1 MEPLIFNSEFL
12 PEVQIAV
19 VLSEHPQ
26 YEDLKPMFDEYG
38 YGFMV
43 PGKNLI
49 IIDGEQFIN
58 NFNADVL
65 KFIEAHEVS
74 HIILGH
80 DGPRNDNEEMDA
92 DLGAYLLLKK
102 IGCHSVLGV
111 DFNKDAFNCASSN
124 ALRNPDL
131 ATVEFIHSDLF
142 VNVSSQQ
149 FDLIVFNFNYYPSN
163 GVFGLN
169 PDGGQEILKRFFS
182 QVSTYITDQT
192 RIYIPYSLFVGEE
205 HDPKNICSDFGFIA
219 TIVETTSNRSGEHV
233 IYEVMRAQQR

>member
-1 MEPLIFNSEFL
+1 LEPLIFNSEIL
-12 PEVQIAV
+12 TEVQITV
-19 VLSEHPQ
+19 ILSEHLQ

-102 IGCHSVLGV
+102 IGRLGSIKTLLKHFKERHGV
-111 DFNKDAFNCASSN
+111 K
-124 ALRNPDL
+124 
-131 ATVEFIHSDLF
+131 
-142 VNVSSQQ
+142 
-149 FDLIVFNFNYYPSN
+149 FDEKLLDRV
-163 GVFGLN
+163 
-169 PDGGQEILKRFFS
+169 
-182 QVSTYITDQT
+182 
-192 RIYIPYSLFVGEE
+192 
-205 HDPKNICSDFGFIA
+205 KNSF
-219 TIVETTSNRSGEHV
+219 
-233 IYEVMRAQQR
+233 